1 MSERLWQLCSSPC
14 FPPLPC
20 YPTDAVSTHTAPE
33 RGKWTRW
40 KTQLGCAGDWQPVV
54 CRMAPWGC
62 TSTSSA
68 LCPTGTTPRTA
79 YAAASMAQPWAA
91 FSMCLQHQGQV
102 GGPAV
107 PAGPR
112 AAAAPLPPSA
122 MGSPAASC
130 PPLPAPRAPGCSS
143 PVLPCTARSV
153 PPLPK

>member
-1 MSERLWQLCSSPC
+1 M
-14 FPPLPC
+14 
-20 YPTDAVSTHTAPE
+20 STHTAPE

-40 KTQLGCAGDWQPVV
+40 KTQLGCAGDRQPVV

-112 AAAAPLPPSA
+112 AAAALLPPSA
-122 MGSPAASC
+122 MGTALLPAAHLSLLPGPQAAAHQCC
-130 PPLPAPRAPGCSS
+130 PAQ
-143 PVLPCTARSV
+143 PVLFHHFQNECRS
-153 PPLPK
+153 LSCELI